1 MENEEIVKRIE
12 WLDGERRKDRQ
23 TINELQAQVSK
34 LQEVIALQKR
44 ELSNINKDNKK
55 SFSSVVRLDEYE
67 ETNAKLKAELAKSQR
82 LIEKRLDTM
91 EQTTAAQRS
100 DDRDTYNKKMLE
112 LQGEIKALNELKKS
126 VQSKGEDDFRLN
138 QKLEDLARQLAD
150 LRSSGDEQNRLAKI
164 LDDNYRVESKRLS
177 DLQIELNTLRKR
189 IDEDRIIADA
199 QKEYLKK
206 LEGQIHDL
214 VNREKTRNQE
224 QIEFIEKQSLLSV
237 DRENLWKDWQEEIQ
251 QMKALSEN
259 FHGQVRELETLNR
272 EIKQGQS
279 DFEVINQR
287 LERRINEIT
296 EMNRLTEERF
306 RQEWIAFKADDQ
318 KRWTNYSLSQEET
331 NREGNRE
338 INKIDERI
346 TSLEDA
352 VQNLLDT
359 VQVIHEETEKR
370 IKGLLMLANEYIT
383 SYERTALKKG

>member
-23 TINELQAQVSK
+23 TIIELQAQVSK

-100 DDRDTYNKKMLE
+100 DDRDTYNKRMLE

-177 DLQIELNTLRKR
+177 DLQVELNTLRKR
-189 IDEDRIIADA
+189 IDEDRNLSDA

>member
-91 EQTTAAQRS
+91 EQTIAAQRS

-126 VQSKGEDDFRLN
+126 LQSRGEDDFRLN

-150 LRSSGDEQNRLAKI
+150 QRSSGDEQSRLVKI

-177 DLQIELNTLRKR
+177 DLQVELNTLRKR
-189 IDEDRIIADA
+189 IDEDRNLSDA

>member
-67 ETNAKLKAELAKSQR
+67 ETKAKLKAELAKSQR

-100 DDRDTYNKKMLE
+100 DDRDTYNKRMLE

>member
-91 EQTTAAQRS
+91 EQTIAAQRS

-126 VQSKGEDDFRLN
+126 LQSRGEDDFRLN

-150 LRSSGDEQNRLAKI
+150 QRSSSDEQSRLVKI

-177 DLQIELNTLRKR
+177 DLQVELNTLRKR
-189 IDEDRIIADA
+189 IDEDRNLSDA

-306 RQEWIAFKADDQ
+306 RQEWVAFKADDQ

-338 INKIDERI
+338 ISKIDERI

-359 VQVIHEETEKR
+359 VQVINEETEKR

-383 SYERTALKKG
+383 SYERTAGKKG

>member
-67 ETNAKLKAELAKSQR
+67 ETKAKLKAELAKSQR

-100 DDRDTYNKKMLE
+100 DDRDTYNKRMLE

-177 DLQIELNTLRKR
+177 DLQVELNTLRKR

>member
-23 TINELQAQVSK
+23 TINELQEQVSK

-82 LIEKRLDTM
+82 LIENRLDTM

-126 VQSKGEDDFRLN
+126 LQSRGEDDFRLN

-150 LRSSGDEQNRLAKI
+150 QRSSSDEQSRLVKI

-177 DLQIELNTLRKR
+177 DLQVELNTLRKR
-189 IDEDRIIADA
+189 IDEDRNLSDA

>member
-67 ETNAKLKAELAKSQR
+67 ETKAKLKAELAKSQR

-100 DDRDTYNKKMLE
+100 DDRDTYNKRMLE

-126 VQSKGEDDFRLN
+126 LQSKGEDDFRLN

>member
-100 DDRDTYNKKMLE
+100 DDRDTYNKRMLE

-126 VQSKGEDDFRLN
+126 LQSKGEDDFRLN

-177 DLQIELNTLRKR
+177 DLQVELNTLRKR
-189 IDEDRIIADA
+189 IDEDRNLSDA

>member
-23 TINELQAQVSK
+23 TIIELQAQVSK

-100 DDRDTYNKKMLE
+100 DDRDTYNKRMFE

-126 VQSKGEDDFRLN
+126 LQSKGEDDFRLN

-177 DLQIELNTLRKR
+177 DLQVELNTLRKR

-251 QMKALSEN
+251 QMNALSEY

>member
-67 ETNAKLKAELAKSQR
+67 ETKAKLKAELAKSQR

-100 DDRDTYNKKMLE
+100 DDRDTYNKRMLE

-189 IDEDRIIADA
+189 IDEDRNLSDA

>member
-23 TINELQAQVSK
+23 TINELQEQVSK

-67 ETNAKLKAELAKSQR
+67 ETKAKLKAELAKSQR

-126 VQSKGEDDFRLN
+126 LQSRGEDDFRLN

-177 DLQIELNTLRKR
+177 DLQVELNTLRKR
-189 IDEDRIIADA
+189 IDEDRNLSDA

>member
-23 TINELQAQVSK
+23 TIIELQAQVSK

-100 DDRDTYNKKMLE
+100 DDRDTYNKRMFE

-126 VQSKGEDDFRLN
+126 LQSKGEDDFRLN

-189 IDEDRIIADA
+189 IDEDRNLSDA

>member
-23 TINELQAQVSK
+23 TINELQEQVSK

-91 EQTTAAQRS
+91 EQTIAAQRS

-126 VQSKGEDDFRLN
+126 LQSRGEDDFRLN

-150 LRSSGDEQNRLAKI
+150 QRSSSDEQSRLVKI

-177 DLQIELNTLRKR
+177 DLQVELNTLRKR
-189 IDEDRIIADA
+189 IDEDRNLSDA

-306 RQEWIAFKADDQ
+306 RQEWVAFKADDQ

-338 INKIDERI
+338 ISKIDERI

-359 VQVIHEETEKR
+359 VQVINEETEKR

-383 SYERTALKKG
+383 SYERTAGKKG

>member
-23 TINELQAQVSK
+23 TIIELQAQVSK

-100 DDRDTYNKKMLE
+100 DDRDTYNKRMFE

-126 VQSKGEDDFRLN
+126 LQSKGEDDFRLN

-150 LRSSGDEQNRLAKI
+150 QRSSSDEQSRLVKI

-189 IDEDRIIADA
+189 IDEDRNLSDA

>member
-91 EQTTAAQRS
+91 EQTIAAQRS

-126 VQSKGEDDFRLN
+126 LQSRGEDDFRLN

-150 LRSSGDEQNRLAKI
+150 QRSSSDEQSRLVKI

-177 DLQIELNTLRKR
+177 DLQVELTRCANASMRIEIYLMRKKS
-189 IDEDRIIADA
+189 IS
-199 QKEYLKK
+199 K
-206 LEGQIHDL
+206 
-214 VNREKTRNQE
+214 N
-224 QIEFIEKQSLLSV
+224 
-237 DRENLWKDWQEEIQ
+237 WK
-251 QMKALSEN
+251 
-259 FHGQVRELETLNR
+259 VRST
-272 EIKQGQS
+272 
-279 DFEVINQR
+279 
-287 LERRINEIT
+287 T
-296 EMNRLTEERF
+296 
-306 RQEWIAFKADDQ
+306 W
-318 KRWTNYSLSQEET
+318 
-331 NREGNRE
+331 
-338 INKIDERI
+338 
-346 TSLEDA
+346 
-352 VQNLLDT
+352 
-359 VQVIHEETEKR
+359 
-370 IKGLLMLANEYIT
+370 
-383 SYERTALKKG
+383 

>member
-23 TINELQAQVSK
+23 TINELQEQVSK

-91 EQTTAAQRS
+91 EQTIAAQRS

-126 VQSKGEDDFRLN
+126 LQSRGEDDFRLN

-177 DLQIELNTLRKR
+177 DLQVELNTLRKR
-189 IDEDRIIADA
+189 IDEDRNLSDA

>member
-23 TINELQAQVSK
+23 TINELQEQVSK

-126 VQSKGEDDFRLN
+126 LQSKGEDDFRLN

-150 LRSSGDEQNRLAKI
+150 QRSSSDEQSRLVKI

-189 IDEDRIIADA
+189 IDEDRNLSDA

>member
-23 TINELQAQVSK
+23 TIIELQAQVSK

-100 DDRDTYNKKMLE
+100 DDRDTYNKRMFE

-126 VQSKGEDDFRLN
+126 LQSKGEDDFRLN

-177 DLQIELNTLRKR
+177 DLQVELNTLRKR
-189 IDEDRIIADA
+189 IDEDRNLSDA

>member
-91 EQTTAAQRS
+91 EQTIAAQRS
-100 DDRDTYNKKMLE
+100 DDRDTYNKRMLE

-126 VQSKGEDDFRLN
+126 LQSRGEDDFRLN

-150 LRSSGDEQNRLAKI
+150 QRSSSDEQSRLVKI

-177 DLQIELNTLRKR
+177 DLQVELNTLRKR
-189 IDEDRIIADA
+189 IDEDRNLSDA

>member
-23 TINELQAQVSK
+23 TIIELQAQVSK

-100 DDRDTYNKKMLE
+100 DDRDTYNKRMLE

-126 VQSKGEDDFRLN
+126 LQSKGEDDFRLN

-189 IDEDRIIADA
+189 IDEDRNLSDA

>member
-23 TINELQAQVSK
+23 TIIELQAQVSK

-100 DDRDTYNKKMLE
+100 DDRDTYNKRMLE

-126 VQSKGEDDFRLN
+126 LQSRGEDDFRLN

-150 LRSSGDEQNRLAKI
+150 QRSSGDEQNRLAKI

-177 DLQIELNTLRKR
+177 DLQVELNTLRKR

>member
-67 ETNAKLKAELAKSQR
+67 ETKAKLKAELAKSQR

-100 DDRDTYNKKMLE
+100 DDRDTYNKRMFE

-177 DLQIELNTLRKR
+177 DLQVELNTLRKR

>member
-23 TINELQAQVSK
+23 TINELQEQVSK

-82 LIEKRLDTM
+82 LIENRLDTM

-126 VQSKGEDDFRLN
+126 LQSRGEDDFRLN

-150 LRSSGDEQNRLAKI
+150 QRSSSDEQSRLVKI

-177 DLQIELNTLRKR
+177 DLQVELNTLRKR
-189 IDEDRIIADA
+189 IDEDRNLSDA

-306 RQEWIAFKADDQ
+306 RQEWVAFKADDQ

-338 INKIDERI
+338 ISKIDERI

-359 VQVIHEETEKR
+359 VQVINEETEKR

-383 SYERTALKKG
+383 SYERTAGKKG

>member
-100 DDRDTYNKKMLE
+100 DDRDTYNKRMLE

-164 LDDNYRVESKRLS
+164 LDDNYRVKSKRLS
-177 DLQIELNTLRKR
+177 DLQVELNTLRKR
-189 IDEDRIIADA
+189 IDEDRNLSDA

>member
-23 TINELQAQVSK
+23 TIIELQAQVSK

-100 DDRDTYNKKMLE
+100 DDRDTYNKRMLE

-126 VQSKGEDDFRLN
+126 LQSKGEDDFRLN

-177 DLQIELNTLRKR
+177 DLQVELNTLRKR
-189 IDEDRIIADA
+189 IDEDRNLSDA

>member
-100 DDRDTYNKKMLE
+100 DDRDTYNKRMLE

-177 DLQIELNTLRKR
+177 DLQVELNTLRKR

>member
-23 TINELQAQVSK
+23 TINELQEQVSK

-91 EQTTAAQRS
+91 EQTIAAQRS

-126 VQSKGEDDFRLN
+126 LQSRGEDDFRLN

-150 LRSSGDEQNRLAKI
+150 QRSSGDEQSRLVKI

-177 DLQIELNTLRKR
+177 DLQVELNTLRKR
-189 IDEDRIIADA
+189 IDEDRNLSDA

>member
-23 TINELQAQVSK
+23 TIIELQAQVSK

-100 DDRDTYNKKMLE
+100 DDRDTYNKRMLE

-177 DLQIELNTLRKR
+177 DLQVELNTLRKR

>member
-100 DDRDTYNKKMLE
+100 DDRDTYNKRMFE

-126 VQSKGEDDFRLN
+126 LQSKGEDDFRLN

-177 DLQIELNTLRKR
+177 DLQVELNTLRKR

>member
-67 ETNAKLKAELAKSQR
+67 ETKAKLKAELAKSQR

-100 DDRDTYNKKMLE
+100 DDRDTYNKRMLE

-126 VQSKGEDDFRLN
+126 LQSKGEDDFRLN

-177 DLQIELNTLRKR
+177 DLQVELNTLRKR

>member
-23 TINELQAQVSK
+23 TIIELQAQVSK

-67 ETNAKLKAELAKSQR
+67 ETKAKLKAELAKSQR

-100 DDRDTYNKKMLE
+100 DDRDTYNKRMLE

-189 IDEDRIIADA
+189 IDEDRNLSDA

>member
-67 ETNAKLKAELAKSQR
+67 ETKAKLKAELAKSQR
-82 LIEKRLDTM
+82 LIENRLDTM

-100 DDRDTYNKKMLE
+100 DDRDTYNKRMLE

-126 VQSKGEDDFRLN
+126 LQSRGEDDFRLN

-150 LRSSGDEQNRLAKI
+150 QRSSSDEQSRLVKI

-177 DLQIELNTLRKR
+177 DLQVELNTLRKR
-189 IDEDRIIADA
+189 IDEDRNLSDA

>member
-100 DDRDTYNKKMLE
+100 DDRDTYNKRMLE

-177 DLQIELNTLRKR
+177 DLQVELNTLRKR
-189 IDEDRIIADA
+189 IDEDRNLSDA

>member
-23 TINELQAQVSK
+23 TINELQEQVSK

-91 EQTTAAQRS
+91 EQTIAAQRS

-126 VQSKGEDDFRLN
+126 LQSRGEDDFRLN

-150 LRSSGDEQNRLAKI
+150 QRSSSDEQSRLVKI

-177 DLQIELNTLRKR
+177 DLQVELNTLRKR
-189 IDEDRIIADA
+189 IDEDRNLSDA

-224 QIEFIEKQSLLSV
+224 QI
-237 DRENLWKDWQEEIQ
+237 
-251 QMKALSEN
+251 
-259 FHGQVRELETLNR
+259 
-272 EIKQGQS
+272 
-279 DFEVINQR
+279 
-287 LERRINEIT
+287 
-296 EMNRLTEERF
+296 
-306 RQEWIAFKADDQ
+306 
-318 KRWTNYSLSQEET
+318 SLSK
-331 NREGNRE
+331 N
-338 INKIDERI
+338 
-346 TSLEDA
+346 
-352 VQNLLDT
+352 NL
-359 VQVIHEETEKR
+359 
-370 IKGLLMLANEYIT
+370 
-383 SYERTALKKG
+383 SYQ